1 MPKRSSKK
9 KPLDINEL
17 AAAIIDSIETESEN
31 LSPRKKNP
39 AAVELGRLGGKKGGA
54 SRAKKL
60 SAKKRSQIAK
70 KAAKARWAK
79 KKR

>member
-1 MPKRSSKK
+1 MPKQSSKK

-17 AAAIIDSIETESEN
+17 AAAIIDSIETGSES

-39 AAVELGRLGGKKGGA
+39 AAVELGKLGGKKGGIA
-54 SRAKKL
+54 RAKKL